1 MRKYI
6 NIIGVGNRMSGTGK
20 NSGKPYDFTPVCF
33 TYDDNFITGL
43 KCATVNINAD
53 SLGGYSPTVG
63 DTVEV
68 VMREDYKSGRVY
80 VDAVL

>member
-6 NIIGVGNRMSGTGK
+6 NIVGVGNRMSGTGK
-20 NSGKPYDFTPVCF
+20 TSGKPYDFTPVAF
-33 TYDDNFITGL
+33 TYEDRFTSGV
-43 KCATVNINAD
+43 KAATVNINQDAM
-53 SLGGYSPTVG
+53 G
-63 DTVEV
+63 DFVPKIGDFVEV